1 MSSSPSTTFDLDLE
15 EFGGTAAAVPPPFRL
30 GDPALCGSGHPL
42 VTP

>member
-30 GDPALCGSGHPL
+30 GDPMPSVGAAIP
-42 VTP
+42 